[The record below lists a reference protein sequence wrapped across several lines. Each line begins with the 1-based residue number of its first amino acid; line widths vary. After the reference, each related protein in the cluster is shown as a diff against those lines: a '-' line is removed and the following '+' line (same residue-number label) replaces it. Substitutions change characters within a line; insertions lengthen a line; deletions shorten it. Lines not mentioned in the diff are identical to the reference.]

1 MCAPIPSC
9 ACLSHTKFRFFRDLS
24 FTKDDRKSEGLS
36 KIGGKQWQVAKLVFE
51 VLCKRWATMATDIAS
66 ETPFT
71 NYQTTVLYRCQNFFL
86 LIGSTFYKT
95 SLFYTQHW
103 RIPSNLFN
111 IQVTQNYSGQKK
123 WVWIDK
129 CLSLAQYLTVCHLNF
144 IIYKFYLELRQS
156 YQIPHTKLSCA
167 LMKQNIETL
176 TQKYTKLKRYYS
188 NFT

>member
-1 MCAPIPSC
+1 
-9 ACLSHTKFRFFRDLS
+9 
-24 FTKDDRKSEGLS
+24 
-36 KIGGKQWQVAKLVFE
+36 
-51 VLCKRWATMATDIAS
+51 MATDIAS

-103 RIPSNLFN
+103 RIPSSLFN

-123 WVWIDK
+123 SVWIDK

-156 YQIPHTKLSCA
+156 YQIPHTKLSRA
-167 LMKQNIETL
+167 LMKQNIETF
-176 TQKYTKLKRYYS
+176 TQKYTKLKSYYS

>member
-1 MCAPIPSC
+1 MCTDPKL
-9 ACLSHTKFRFFRDLS
+9 CLLITH
-24 FTKDDRKSEGLS
+24 
-36 KIGGKQWQVAKLVFE
+36 KIQVFQGPFLHKRWQKIWGAFQNWGKQWQVAKLVFE

-103 RIPSNLFN
+103 RIPSSLFN

-123 WVWIDK
+123 SVWIDK
-129 CLSLAQYLTVCHLNF
+129 CLSLAQYLTVCHLNC

-156 YQIPHTKLSCA
+156 YQIPHTKLSRA

-176 TQKYTKLKRYYS
+176 TQNYTKLKKLLQ
-188 NFT
+188 